1 MVRRLS
7 PGVQQPPPR
16 ARIEGGE
23 LDFLLTG
30 ATVLT
35 AEPDRPIIHD
45 ALIGIAADRIALL
58 ESRNDLGEL
67 PAARRRL
74 DLKGRVILPGLV
86 NIHTHAILTVVR
98 GVADDMGFAPAYTR
112 GVVHGHDI
120 EPEEAVALA
129 RLGAAEALLAGS
141 TLINDSYVHADA
153 TMAPMAELGLRV
165 QSCGRIHDVDFT
177 RVHEGVWEH
186 DEAIGEATLDAALAL
201 AARWHG
207 ALNGRIGVPLAAHAP
222 DTCSDRLLRRVAD
235 ESARRDL
242 RVSTHLAQ
250 SRVEV
255 ERIRQRS
262 NRTPAELL
270 DDCGLLNGRLV
281 AAHCIWLTDADIE
294 RVGRSGMTLAHVP
307 IGNATGATIAPT
319 AKLRAAGCAVALG
332 TDNNNHDMLEAMRW
346 ALAVGR
352 IQAGSVSPEWQ
363 PDHALQMATRA
374 GAAALGLGEEIGTLR
389 LGKKADLV
397 AVDCRRAHLTPFLS
411 PLGLLVH
418 YARGSDVE
426 LVMVDGQVVVDGGR
440 LVHADQDEICREA
453 QRAAQALWARVQ

>member
-1 MVRRLS
+1 MD
-7 PGVQQPPPR
+7 
-16 ARIEGGE
+16 EF
-23 LDFLLTG
+23 DLLLIG

-35 AEPDRPIIHD
+35 AEPDRPVIDD
-45 ALIGIAADRIALL
+45 AMIGIVADRIALL
-58 ESRNDLGEL
+58 GRRDEFREL
-67 PAARRRL
+67 PAARRRV
-74 DLKGRVILPGLV
+74 DLTGRMVTPGLI

-98 GVADDMGFAPAYTR
+98 GVADDMGFAPAYTK

-120 EPEEAVALA
+120 EAAEAVALA

-177 RVHEGVWEH
+177 RVHEGIWEH
-186 DEAIGEATLDAALAL
+186 DESIGEATLDAALAL
-201 AARWHG
+201 AECWHG
-207 ALNGRIGVPLAAHAP
+207 AAKGRIGVPLAAHAP
-222 DTCSDRLLRRVAD
+222 DTCSDRLLRRVAE
-235 ESARRDL
+235 ESARRNL

-255 ERIRQRS
+255 ERIRERS
-262 NRTPAELL
+262 NRTPSELL
-270 DDCGLLNGRLV
+270 DDCGLLNERLI
-281 AAHCIWLTDADIE
+281 AAHGIWLTDADIE

-319 AKLRAAGCAVALG
+319 AKLRAAGCAIAIG

-346 ALAVGR
+346 AVAVGR
-352 IQAGSVSPEWQ
+352 IQAGSVSPDWQ
-363 PDHALQMATRA
+363 PEHALDMATRA
-374 GAAALGLGEEIGTLR
+374 GAAALGLGEEIGSLR
-389 LGKKADLV
+389 VGKKADLV
-397 AVDCRRAHLTPFLS
+397 AVDCRRAHLTPFLR

-426 LVMVDGQVVVDGGR
+426 LVMVDGEIVVEDGR
-440 LVHADQDEICREA
+440 LVRADLDEICREA
-453 QRAAQALWARVQ
+453 ERAAQALWARVR

>member
-1 MVRRLS
+1 MD
-7 PGVQQPPPR
+7 
-16 ARIEGGE
+16 E
-23 LDFLLTG
+23 LDDLLIG

-35 AEPDRPIIHD
+35 AEPDRPVIED
-45 ALIGIAADRIALL
+45 AVIGIAAGRIALL
-58 ESRNDLGEL
+58 ESRNEVREL
-67 PAARRRL
+67 PAARRRH
-74 DLKGRVILPGLV
+74 DVTGRVILPGLI

-98 GVADDMGFAPAYTR
+98 GVADDMGFAPAYTK

-120 EPEEAVALA
+120 GPAEAVALA

-177 RVHEGVWEH
+177 RVHEGIWEH
-186 DEAIGEATLDAALAL
+186 DESIGEATLEAALAL
-201 AARWHG
+201 AERWHG
-207 ALNGRIGVPLAAHAP
+207 AMNGRIGVPLAAHAP

-235 ESARRDL
+235 ESARRSL

-262 NRTPAELL
+262 NRTSAELL
-270 DDCGLLNGRLV
+270 DDCGLLNERLI
-281 AAHCIWLTDADIE
+281 AAHGIWLTDADIE

-319 AKLRAAGCAVALG
+319 AKLRAAGTPVAIG

-352 IQAGSVSPEWQ
+352 IQVGSVSPDWQ
-363 PDHALQMATRA
+363 PEHALEMATRA
-374 GAAALGLGEEIGTLR
+374 GAAALGLEHKIGSLR
-389 LGKKADLV
+389 VGKQADLV
-397 AVDCRRAHLTPFLS
+397 AVDCRRAHLVPFLR

-426 LVMVDGQVVVDGGR
+426 MVMVDGEVVVKDGR
-440 LVHADQDEICREA
+440 LVHADLDDICREA
-453 QRAAQALWARVQ
+453 ERAAQALWARVQ

>member
-1 MVRRLS
+1 MD
-7 PGVQQPPPR
+7 
-16 ARIEGGE
+16 E
-23 LDFLLTG
+23 LDDLLIG

-35 AEPDRPIIHD
+35 AEPDRPVIED
-45 ALIGIAADRIALL
+45 AVIGIAAGRIALL
-58 ESRNDLGEL
+58 ASRNEVSEL
-67 PAARRRL
+67 PAARRRH
-74 DLKGRVILPGLV
+74 DVNGRVILPGLI

-98 GVADDMGFAPAYTR
+98 GVADDMGFAPAYTK

-120 EPEEAVALA
+120 GPAEAVALA

-153 TMAPMAELGLRV
+153 TMVPMAELGLRV

-177 RVHEGVWEH
+177 RVHEGIWEH
-186 DEAIGEATLDAALAL
+186 DESIGEATLEAALAL
-201 AARWHG
+201 AERWHG
-207 ALNGRIGVPLAAHAP
+207 AMNGRIGVPLAAHAP

-235 ESARRDL
+235 ESARRSL

-262 NRTPAELL
+262 NRTSAELL
-270 DDCGLLNGRLV
+270 DDCGLLNERLI
-281 AAHCIWLTDADIE
+281 AAHGIWLTDADIE

-319 AKLRAAGCAVALG
+319 AKLRAAGTPVAIG

-352 IQAGSVSPEWQ
+352 IQVGSVSPDWQ
-363 PDHALQMATRA
+363 PEHALEMATRA
-374 GAAALGLGEEIGTLR
+374 GAAALGLEHKIGSLR
-389 LGKKADLV
+389 VGKQADLV
-397 AVDCRRAHLTPFLS
+397 AVDCRRAHLVPFLR

-426 LVMVDGQVVVDGGR
+426 MVMVDGEVVVKDGR
-440 LVHADQDEICREA
+440 LVHADLDDICREA
-453 QRAAQALWARVQ
+453 ERAAQALWARVQ

>member
-1 MVRRLS
+1 MKD
-7 PGVQQPPPR
+7 PDQ
-16 ARIEGGE
+16 
-23 LDFLLTG
+23 LDHLLTG

-35 AEPDRPIIHD
+35 AEPDRPVIED
-45 ALIGIAADRIALL
+45 AVIGVAAGRIVLL
-58 ESRNDLGEL
+58 ERRSSVPHL
-67 PAARRRL
+67 PATRRRT
-74 DLKGRVILPGLV
+74 DLTGRLVIPGLV

-98 GVADDMGFAPAYTR
+98 GVADDMGFAPAYTK

-120 EPEEAVALA
+120 EPEEAIALA

-186 DEAIGEATLDAALAL
+186 DDAIGEATLDAALAL
-201 AARWHG
+201 AERWHG
-207 ALNGRIGVPLAAHAP
+207 AMNGRIGVPLAAHAP
-222 DTCSDRLLRRVAD
+222 DTCSDRLLRRVAE

-250 SRVEV
+250 SRIEV
-255 ERIRQRS
+255 ERIRARS

-270 DDCGLLNGRLV
+270 DDCGLLNDRLI
-281 AAHCIWLTDADIE
+281 AAHGIWLTDADIE

-319 AKLRAAGCAVALG
+319 ARLRAAGTAIAIG

-346 ALAVGR
+346 AVAMGR
-352 IQAGSVSPEWQ
+352 IQAGSVSPDWQ
-363 PDHALQMATRA
+363 PEHALAMATRA
-374 GAAALGLGEEIGTLR
+374 GAAALGQGDSIGSLR
-389 LGKKADLV
+389 LGKQADLV
-397 AVDCRRAHLTPFLS
+397 AIDCRRAHLTPFLS

-426 LVMVDGQVVVDGGR
+426 LVMVDGDLVVEDGR
-440 LVHADQDEICREA
+440 LVHADIGEICREA
-453 QRAAQALWARVQ
+453 ERAAHALWARVH